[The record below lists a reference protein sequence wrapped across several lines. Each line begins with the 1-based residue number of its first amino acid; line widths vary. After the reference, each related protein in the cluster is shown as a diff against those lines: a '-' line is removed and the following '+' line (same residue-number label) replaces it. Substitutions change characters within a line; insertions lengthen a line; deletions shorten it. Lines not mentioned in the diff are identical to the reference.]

1 MSEAVDLQDLKRKSV
16 RGGVVTMA
24 TQGLGIGIQLTSTV
38 VLGRLLSPEDYG
50 IMAMVMAVTAF
61 AGLFRDLG
69 LSAAAIQRQELSPAQ
84 QTNLFWLNTGV
95 GALLTLALV
104 VAAPWVAGF
113 YGKPEVRSVAMLVAG
128 NFLIGSLGTQGG
140 VLLLRQMQ
148 FGKKAVAEIA
158 GSVVGLAI
166 SILLA
171 LRGLSYWSLAWGGV
185 ASALVTTAALFLVSG
200 FRPGLPQPGQRLED
214 MIRFGASF
222 TVFDIINYFHRN
234 LDNLL
239 IGRFCGPE
247 PLGLY
252 SRAYSLLML
261 PINTLR
267 NPILSVGFPAMSRL
281 QYDPENFRAYYL
293 RVVHLMALA
302 SMPLTA
308 FLLVAT
314 RPVVDLVLGPK
325 WDALCP
331 IFAVL
336 ATVAFVQPMVTTW
349 GMVVQSRGQ
358 GRRYVQMGI
367 CNTLV
372 SVAGF
377 GAGLPWGPLGVA
389 TGYSVATYVSAVP
402 LLHWAY
408 RGTAIRL
415 EDFFREIAGPALA
428 SILAGFCAAAVIRIL
443 SDPTFL
449 PAVRLAAGG
458 AAFAPAYLLFLW
470 VMPGGKTDL
479 GTIWGFV
486 SARWIAKSA

>member
-1 MSEAVDLQDLKRKSV
+1 
-16 RGGVVTMA
+16 MA
-24 TQGLGIGIQLTSTV
+24 TQGLSIAIQLTSTV

-84 QTNLFWLNTGV
+84 QTNLFWLNTAV
-95 GALLTLALV
+95 GTLLTLSLL
-104 VAAPWVAGF
+104 VAAPWVAAF
-113 YGKPEVRSVAMLVAG
+113 YGKPEVRAVTMLVAG

-140 VLLLRQMQ
+140 VLLLRRMQ
-148 FGKKAVAEIA
+148 FGRKAVAEIA
-158 GSVVGLAI
+158 GSLVGLVV
-166 SILLA
+166 SIFLA

-185 ASALVTTAALFLVSG
+185 ASAVVVTFLLFAVSG
-200 FRPGLPQPGQRLED
+200 FRPGLPQPGQSMGE
-214 MIRFGASF
+214 MMRFGANL
-222 TVFDIINYFHRN
+222 TVFEFINYFHRN

-281 QYDPENFRAYYL
+281 QYDPENFRTYYL

-308 FLLVAT
+308 FLFVAT
-314 RPVVDLVLGPK
+314 RPVVHLALGPK
-325 WDALCP
+325 WDAICP

-336 ATVAFVQPMVTTW
+336 ATVAFVQPMITLW
-349 GMVVQSRGQ
+349 AMVVQSRGQ

-367 CNTLV
+367 CNTLC

-389 TGYSVATYVSAVP
+389 TGYAVATYVSAVP
-402 LLHWAY
+402 LLRWAY
-408 RGTAIRL
+408 QGTAIRL
-415 EDFFREIAGPALA
+415 ADFFREIAGPALA

-449 PAVRLAAGG
+449 PIVRLTACGL
-458 AAFAPAYLLFLW
+458 AFVPAYLLFLR
-470 VMPGGKTDL
+470 VIPGGKKDL
-479 GTIWGFV
+479 GMIWGFV